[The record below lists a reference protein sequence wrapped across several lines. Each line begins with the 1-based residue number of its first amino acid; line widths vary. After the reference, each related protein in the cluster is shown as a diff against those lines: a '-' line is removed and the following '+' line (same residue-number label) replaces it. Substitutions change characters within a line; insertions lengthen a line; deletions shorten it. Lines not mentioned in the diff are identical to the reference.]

1 MPTAYGC
8 FRDAG
13 EDTAAMR
20 VVTVVGYGV
29 SMGGTAAGGWDGE
42 YTSREIKTE
51 PLVIRRHA
59 RAGAEEQR

>member
-1 MPTAYGC
+1 
-8 FRDAG
+8 
-13 EDTAAMR
+13 MR

-29 SMGGTAAGGWDGE
+29 SMGGTAAGGWDEE

-51 PLVIRRHA
+51 PLVVRRHS